1 MFKHLLV
8 PIDGSDVTKKA
19 LKKVL
24 DLAEKDKASI
34 TLVYVSDPMPP
45 MVYSDSSLGYGFSQQ
60 DHKKACDAFAK
71 NLFKSALAVLG
82 TGVVV
87 RTLHTFS
94 PSLAGG
100 VLAAAKKTKADA
112 IVMASHKRTGIKGLL
127 LGSQTN
133 EVIVHST
140 LPVIVL
146 G

>member
-8 PIDGSDVTKKA
+8 PIDGSDVTKRA

-24 DLAEKDKASI
+24 DLAKKDKASI
-34 TLVYVSDPMPP
+34 TLVYASDPMPP

>member
-24 DLAEKDKASI
+24 DLAKKDKASI

-82 TGVVV
+82 TGVAV
-87 RTLHTFS
+87 RTLHTLS

-100 VLAAAKKTKADA
+100 VLAAAKKAKADA

>member
-24 DLAEKDKASI
+24 DLAKKDSATI
-34 TLVYVSDPMPP
+34 TLAYVSDPMPP
-45 MVYSDSSLGYGFSQQ
+45 MVYSDSSLGYGFSQL

-71 NLFKSALAVLG
+71 SLFKKSLAVLG
-82 TGVVV
+82 DSVTV
-87 RTLHTFS
+87 RTQHIFS
-94 PSLAGG
+94 SSLAGG
-100 VLAAAKKTKADA
+100 VLEAAKKAKADV
-112 IVMASHKRTGIKGLL
+112 IVMASHKRTGIKGIL

-133 EVIVHST
+133 EVIVHSS

>member
-24 DLAEKDKASI
+24 DLAKKDAAII
-34 TLVYVSDPMPP
+34 TLAYVSDPMPP
-45 MVYSDSSLGYGFSQQ
+45 MVYSDSSLGYGFTQL

-71 NLFKSALAVLG
+71 NLFKAASAVLG
-82 TGVVV
+82 DGLTV
-87 RTLHTFS
+87 RSQHIYS
-94 PSLAGG
+94 SSLAGG
-100 VLAAAKKTKADA
+100 VLDAAKKAKADV
-112 IVMASHKRTGIKGLL
+112 IVMASHKRTGIKGIL

-133 EVIVHST
+133 EVIVHSS

>member
-24 DLAEKDKASI
+24 DLAKKDGASI
-34 TLVYVSDPMPP
+34 TLAYVSDPMPP

-82 TGVVV
+82 AGVTAK
-87 RTLHTFS
+87 TLHTYS

-100 VLAAAKKTKADA
+100 VLAAAKKAKADV
-112 IVMASHKRTGIKGLL
+112 IVMASHKRTGIKGVL

-133 EVIVHST
+133 EVIVHSS

>member
-8 PIDGSDVTKKA
+8 PIDGSDVTKRA

-24 DLAEKDKASI
+24 DLAKKDKASI

>member
-8 PIDGSDVTKKA
+8 PIDGSDVTKKS

-24 DLAEKDKASI
+24 DLAKKDDASI

-82 TGVVV
+82 AGVTAK
-87 RTLHTFS
+87 TLHTHS

-100 VLAAAKKTKADA
+100 ILAAAKKAKADA
-112 IVMASHKRTGIKGLL
+112 IVMASHKRTGIKGIL

-133 EVIVHST
+133 EVIVHSS

>member
-1 MFKHLLV
+1 
-8 PIDGSDVTKKA
+8 
-19 LKKVL
+19 
-24 DLAEKDKASI
+24 
-34 TLVYVSDPMPP
+34 
-45 MVYSDSSLGYGFSQQ
+45 MVYSDSSLGYGFSQK

-71 NLFKSALAVLG
+71 NLFKNALAVLG
-82 TGVVV
+82 AGVTV

-100 VLAAAKKTKADA
+100 VLAAAKKAKADA
-112 IVMASHKRTGIKGLL
+112 IVMASHKRTGIKGVL

-133 EVIVHST
+133 EVIVHSS

>member
-24 DLAEKDKASI
+24 DLAKKDKASI

-82 TGVVV
+82 TGEAV

-94 PSLAGG
+94 PGLAGG
-100 VLAAAKKTKADA
+100 VLAAAKKAKADA
-112 IVMASHKRTGIKGLL
+112 IVMASHKRTGIKGML

-133 EVIVHST
+133 EVIVHSS

>member
-24 DLAEKDKASI
+24 DLAKKDSAI
-34 TLVYVSDPMPP
+34 VTLVYVSDPMPP
-45 MVYSDSSLGYGFSQQ
+45 MVYSDSSLGYGFSQLE
-60 DHKKACDAFAK
+60 HKKACDAFAK
-71 NLFKSALAVLG
+71 NLFIKAVAALGDGVTVSTRHVFSSSLA
-82 TGVVV
+82 TGV
-87 RTLHTFS
+87 LD
-94 PSLAGG
+94 
-100 VLAAAKKTKADA
+100 AAKKAKADV
-112 IVMASHKRTGIKGLL
+112 IVMASHKRTGIKGIL

-133 EVIVHST
+133 EVIVHSG

>member
-24 DLAEKDKASI
+24 DLAKKDKASI

-71 NLFKSALAVLG
+71 NLFKNASAVLG
-82 TGVVV
+82 TDVAV
-87 RTLHTFS
+87 RTIHTFS

-100 VLAAAKKTKADA
+100 VLAAAKKAKADA
-112 IVMASHKRTGIKGLL
+112 IVMASHKRTGIKGVL

>member
-8 PIDGSDVTKKA
+8 PIDGSDMTKKS

-24 DLAEKDKASI
+24 DLAKKDAASI

-45 MVYSDSSLGYGFSQQ
+45 MVYSDSSLGYGFSQK

-71 NLFKSALAVLG
+71 NLFKNTQAVLG
-82 TGVVV
+82 EGVAV
-87 RTLHTFS
+87 RTLHTFN
-94 PSLAGG
+94 PRLAGG
-100 VLAAAKKTKADA
+100 VLAAAKKAKADV
-112 IVMASHKRTGIKGLL
+112 IVMASHKRTGIKGML

-133 EVIVHST
+133 EVIVHSS